1 LAAARTLASFLYR
14 AKVARMTVDSVVPL
28 SGGWDSVLALCEA
41 TAPTRGRRVR
51 AMFVDYGQPYLEAER
66 VASRWAADALKVEL
80 DVVHVP
86 LLGIDGGG
94 SFDGRNAMILR
105 HAAERAEDIWF
116 GTRCPLPM
124 FDRHGDSNALFVR
137 RWARQHGVRVRL
149 PALLLPKCEV
159 RRRVRKVLG
168 AHADHHVYSTEGW
181 RPQT

>member
-1 LAAARTLASFLYR
+1 
-14 AKVARMTVDSVVPL
+14 MTVDSVVPL

-86 LLGIDGGG
+86 LLGIDGEG

-105 HAAERAEDIWF
+105 HAAERAEEN
-116 GTRCPLPM
+116 RRLLAEHRKQEEERNRM
-124 FDRHGDSNALFVR
+124 LALMR
-137 RWARQHGVRVRL
+137 ENQSL
-149 PALLLPKCEV
+149 
-159 RRRVRKVLG
+159 
-168 AHADHHVYSTEGW
+168 
-181 RPQT
+181 